1 VEDSEVDSNAEVEVD
16 VPTWPAMSASGGKST
31 SPFPKHDEHTAEE
44 YPFDSASKDPLAPA
58 LEEPQTHDIPMS
70 YQDKTAKDLPTLSRR
85 LSSDESIPLV
95 LGPLDPEE
103 DSVSPAAAGPTIG
116 ETDRNL
122 DIAESSQYPAE
133 HAEDFDGGDNCLADF
148 IAFRDIMGATVRRG
162 STDVISVGS
171 SGKRSRTT
179 VIGSAGGI
187 DEEDGKLPRPAKTAQ
202 AHHCLPGR
210 YDARGL
216 GTTAHHLCT
225 YQAVILDV

>member
-1 VEDSEVDSNAEVEVD
+1 VEDSDVASNAEVEID
-16 VPTWPAMSASGGKST
+16 VPTWPAISASGGKST

-44 YPFDSASKDPLAPA
+44 YPFDSASKEPA
-58 LEEPQTHDIPMS
+58 LEEPQPNHDIPTS
-70 YQDKTAKDLPTLSRR
+70 YQDKTAKDFPALSRR

-103 DSVSPAAAGPTIG
+103 DSVPPPAAGPTNI

-133 HAEDFDGGDNCLADF
+133 RAEDFDEGDNCLADF

-162 STDVISVGS
+162 SSDVISVGS

-187 DEEDGKLPRPAKTAQ
+187 DEEDGKLPRPAKTA
-202 AHHCLPGR
+202 
-210 YDARGL
+210 
-216 GTTAHHLCT
+216 
-225 YQAVILDV
+225 